1 MHHALRL
8 TLYAPRFPYCW
19 PDMTI
24 LCMTR
29 IFFLLLSVSLFSLGC
44 NPVRTVK
51 SVVPGLKTSGMEA
64 GDKLQLNVSPDEAVK
79 ILDEVAAQNGWYMV
93 SVGDQ
98 QDMQGHRGKYF
109 RLETDRFIGGRQQMA
124 GVFFSDPAGSY
135 VMIGKSD
142 TGLPEELVP
151 AFVAAVRQQSGAAAE

>member
-1 MHHALRL
+1 MKTLRMMR
-8 TLYAPRFPYCW
+8 T
-19 PDMTI
+19 
-24 LCMTR
+24 
-29 IFFLLLSVSLFSLGC
+29 FFLLLSVSLLSLGC

-51 SVVPGLKTSGMEA
+51 SVVPGLKNEMEA

-79 ILDEVAAQNGWYMV
+79 ILDEVAVQNGWHVV

-98 QDMQGHRGKYF
+98 HDMQGQRGKYF
-109 RLETDRFIGGRQQMA
+109 RLETDRFIGGRQQMT

-135 VMIGKSD
+135 VMIGKYE

-151 AFVAAVRQQSGAAAE
+151 AFVAAVKQRSGAAAE

>member
-1 MHHALRL
+1 MN
-8 TLYAPRFPYCW
+8 TF
-19 PDMTI
+19 
-24 LCMTR
+24 CMAR
-29 IFFLLLSVSLFSLGC
+29 VFLLLLGVTLFSLGC

-51 SVVPGLKTSGMEA
+51 SVVPGLENETSGMEA
-64 GDKLQLNVSPDEAVK
+64 GDKLQLRVSPDEAIR

-98 QDMQGHRGKYF
+98 HDMQGQRGKYF
-109 RLETDRFIGGRQQMA
+109 RLETDRFIGGRKQMA

-142 TGLPEELVP
+142 TGLPEELAP
-151 AFVAAVRQQSGAAAE
+151 AFVAAVQQHSSAAPTE